1 MKVLV
6 ALSLGFLQ
14 VTHGFRQPSF
24 VTRMRNPT
32 LATQIS
38 IVKLRG
44 GNQYGQNPPGQYQ
57 PDQWEGESIGM
68 QNESVEERLE
78 AWRQQQQYKYEHQT
92 PLDAASPREEDG
104 KMKLLASVSKGSIGL
119 FFFILMWR
127 SVHHYELAD
136 QSFSGA
142 TRLFFVIPPVL
153 LFIGNMAG
161 MAGSVMS
168 SGSMG
173 KKRMKAILNLNKL
186 MEMTLMA
193 YNVMRLVLVPSKLVL
208 REIYVGRTLS
218 NFLFLV
224 QCQLFT
230 KVTWN
235 AGQVK
240 ASTAAE
246 TTYGTFD
253 DSQDYA
259 YNEDTYQS
267 YDGYSGSGQASNEW
281 N

>member
-1 MKVLV
+1 
-6 ALSLGFLQ
+6 
-14 VTHGFRQPSF
+14 
-24 VTRMRNPT
+24 
-32 LATQIS
+32 
-38 IVKLRG
+38 
-44 GNQYGQNPPGQYQ
+44 
-57 PDQWEGESIGM
+57 
-68 QNESVEERLE
+68 
-78 AWRQQQQYKYEHQT
+78 
-92 PLDAASPREEDG
+92 
-104 KMKLLASVSKGSIGL
+104 
-119 FFFILMWR
+119 
-127 SVHHYELAD
+127 
-136 QSFSGA
+136 
-142 TRLFFVIPPVL
+142 
-153 LFIGNMAG
+153 
-161 MAGSVMS
+161 MS

-235 AGQVK
+235 AAQVK

-267 YDGYSGSGQASNEW
+267 YDGYGGQANEW
-281 N
+281 D